1 LDAQDRLSFAR
12 KLRDQGLVDLL
23 IAQEIFLVTEVLK
36 LPVAQNQP
44 QINRYHLTIAKSQ
57 QSLEKVVKGY
67 LLWHQESVS
76 PFGGHAVI
84 TGIFDK
90 QIGGNTSRL
99 EKLRRALRTAKK
111 IHGDIR
117 WLESA
122 APRAP
127 SGRRG
132 WADLNAADLVEN
144 AEYPFSHPSAGI
156 VCPAEHFTYR
166 DARRAIQ
173 TARQTLQII
182 ASLSAD
188 ASKVAARETFEG
200 AMQDFLRID
209 FTTEK
214 QL

>member
-1 LDAQDRLSFAR
+1 MDAQDRLSFAC

-23 IAQEIFLVTEVLK
+23 IAQEVLLIKKVFK
-36 LPVAQNQP
+36 LPGAQYLP
-44 QINRYHLTIAKSQ
+44 PINRYHLTIAKSQ

-67 LLWHQESVS
+67 LLWHRESVS

-99 EKLRRALRTAKK
+99 KKLRETLRRTK

-117 WLESA
+117 WLESM
-122 APRAP
+122 APKAP
-127 SGRRG
+127 SGQRG
-132 WADLNAADLVEN
+132 GADLNAADLVEN

-156 VCPAEHFTYR
+156 VCPAEHFTDR
-166 DARRAIQ
+166 DALRAIL
-173 TARQTLQII
+173 TARQTLQIV
-182 ASLSAD
+182 ASLSPN
-188 ASKVAARETFEG
+188 VAARETFEG

-209 FTTEK
+209 FATEK